1 MSTQHLWFL
10 NNVAQVH
17 VNAPALSIVELSGA
31 PGDTPPLH
39 VHSDEDEAF
48 YVLEGELTVHV
59 AGALAIVLRAG
70 DAAFAPRGVPH
81 VYVVTSETPARWIGT
96 TTGGQFA
103 SLSWSC
109 RRRPPRRGCPRH
121 PTSTRRTSPRP
132 PRATAS
138 SCSARPACS
147 RASSRPPWRDDAWRV
162 GGAEDR
168 PQPGAHAVCLRTYAL
183 SRGSRGLLL

>member
-1 MSTQHLWFL
+1 MSTQLLWFL

-17 VNAPALSIVELSGA
+17 VNASALSIVELSGA

-39 VHSDEDEAF
+39 VHIDEDETF

-59 AGALAIVLRAG
+59 AGAPALVLRAG

-103 SLSWSC
+103 SFVAELSTPAAAPGLPEAPGIDPAHVAAVAA
-109 RRRPPRRGCPRH
+109 RHGIELLGPPGMLPRELEA
-121 PTSTRRTSPRP
+121 
-132 PRATAS
+132 ATA
-138 SCSARPACS
+138 R
-147 RASSRPPWRDDAWRV
+147 
-162 GGAEDR
+162 
-168 PQPGAHAVCLRTYAL
+168 
-183 SRGSRGLLL
+183 